1 MTLPIS
7 LAEKL
12 LLLSKGE
19 KIASSKMRHSIVSD
33 LIAEGII
40 HRPGKVNSILQVID
54 PAQLILYLNNRFS
67 ISNLEKYIETFKRE
81 EITRADQI
89 AVAANSKTKKTR
101 TFKGFLINSYT
112 PITTV
117 LNGNPFIVEPAEG
130 SFDFIYDYENF
141 IPDKEVII
149 IGVENS
155 ENFRFIE
162 KQAYLFSNE
171 KVLFVSRYPQSQ
183 SKDLIKWLR
192 LIPNSYLHFGD
203 FDFAGIGIY
212 LHEFKKYLGDKA
224 FFFIP
229 ENIGPVI
236 QKFGNKKCY
245 DIQKINFKV
254 SDIAEEKL
262 VELIKIIHQYKKGS
276 EQEIFCREETHQF
289 LKEKG
294 NVFHDPKDLL
304 RKFHNRILPPDNE

>member
-1 MTLPIS
+1 MKLPIA

-40 HRPGKVNSILQVID
+40 HRPGKVNSILQVTEQ
-54 PAQLILYLNNRFS
+54 AQLILY
-67 ISNLEKYIETFKRE
+67 EEYIETFKKE
-81 EITRADQI
+81 ETTRAAQI

-112 PITTV
+112 PISTV
-117 LNGNPFIVEPAEG
+117 LNGIPFIVAPAEG
-130 SFDFIYDYENF
+130 SFDFIYDYEHF
-141 IPDKEVII
+141 IPDQEVLI

-162 KQAYLFSNE
+162 KQAYLFKNE

-183 SKDLIKWLR
+183 SKDLIKWLKKV
-192 LIPNSYLHFGD
+192 PNSYLHFGD

-212 LHEFKKYLGDKA
+212 LHEFKKHLGGKSS
-224 FFFIP
+224 FFIP
-229 ENIGPVI
+229 ESIGTI
-236 QKFGNKKCY
+236 IDKFGNKRNY
-245 DIQKINFKV
+245 DIQKINFNV
-254 SDIAEEKL
+254 SGIHEEGL
-262 VELIKIIHQYKKGS
+262 IDLIKTIHQYKKGL
-276 EQEIFCREETHQF
+276 EQEIFCHENIYQF
-289 LKEKG
+289 LKDKG
-294 NVFHDPKDLL
+294 NGFP
-304 RKFHNRILPPDNE
+304 